1 MALNGS
7 TIEAKIWNFLKSR
20 GYSDYAIA
28 GIMGNLSAESGFS
41 SKNMQNAYEG
51 KYNDDSYTKAI
62 DSGTYGKFATDS
74 IGYGLAQWTSSG
86 RKQRLYDF
94 TKSRNKSISDLET
107 QLEFL
112 DYEMSKFYSGV
123 KDTINNAKD
132 IATASNAVLTRY
144 EIPADQSQSA
154 KKYRT
159 AEAQKYY
166 NMFAGKTNT
175 TGQNKSFL
183 QQLLNPFTTNKDL
196 WYGKTKPEYDTK
208 NISESPYATGSNNV
222 DESSETDEE
231 SNSKLWDKIKSYIS
245 DTLER
250 IKNFFTSVFGIVVF
264 LVLFFGLIFIYFK
277 DKE

>member
-1 MALNGS
+1 MALYGATLES
-7 TIEAKIWNFLKSR
+7 KIWTFLKSR
-20 GYSDYAIA
+20 GYSDYATA

-51 KYNDDSYTKAI
+51 KYNDDSYTTAI
-62 DSGTYGKFATDS
+62 DSGVYGKFATDS

-132 IATASNAVLTRY
+132 ISTASNAVLTRY

-154 KKYRT
+154 KNYRT

-166 NMFAGKTNT
+166 NMFAGKTSNFIIQPHT
-175 TGQNKSFL
+175 KETKQHEK
-183 QQLLNPFTTNKDL
+183 QKWDTVINPFSDDGEGT
-196 WYGKTKPEYDTK
+196 
-208 NISESPYATGSNNV
+208 V
-222 DESSETDEE
+222 EE
-231 SNSKLWDKIKSYIS
+231 SNAQLWDKIKNYIS
-245 DTLER
+245 NTLEG
-250 IKNFFTSVFGIVVF
+250 IKDFFTNVFGIVVF

>member
-7 TIEAKIWNFLKSR
+7 TLEAKIWNFLKSR
-20 GYSDYAIA
+20 GYSDYATA

-41 SKNMQNAYEG
+41 SKNMQNSYEG

-94 TKSRNKSISDLET
+94 TKSRNKSISDFET

-112 DYEMSKFYSGV
+112 DYEMTKFYSGV

-154 KKYRT
+154 KNYRT

-166 NMFAGKTNT
+166 NMFAGKTGGNNLNT
-175 TGQNKSFL
+175 VFNPNMPWVYNPDNT
-183 QQLLNPFTTNKDL
+183 LNPKPTEGGKGWNKVINPFSDD
-196 WYGKTKPEYDTK
+196 GEGT
-208 NISESPYATGSNNV
+208 V
-222 DESSETDEE
+222 EE
-231 SNSKLWDKIKSYIS
+231 SNAQLWDKIKSYIS
-245 DTLER
+245 DTLEG
-250 IKNFFTSVFGIVVF
+250 IKNFFTSVFVIVVF